1 MFSRKSYVVLLA
13 AVVAALTTVPATHA
27 DVGDNHTMYL
37 TFNRPVGLP
46 GVALAKG
53 TYIFETPDPIGAS
66 GAVRVLSR
74 DRKIVYLT
82 TFTRE
87 VTRPDNVGCGQVI
100 SSGAAIRSSYS
111 MPSAFICSTALP
123 SASNCCAKSTCRGG
137 SSTA

>member
-1 MFSRKSYVVLLA
+1 MFSRKLYVVLLA
-13 AVVAALTTVPATHA
+13 AVVAALATVPATRA
-27 DVGDNHTMYL
+27 DVGDHTMYL

-46 GVALAKG
+46 GVSLAKG

-87 VTRPDNVGCGQVI
+87 VNRPDNVARGEVI
-100 SSGAAIRSSYS
+100 SFGEASPDRPVPISVWWSDGSIGRQ
-111 MPSAFICSTALP
+111 FIY
-123 SASNCCAKSTCRGG
+123 R
-137 SSTA
+137 